1 MSDARYFLNLKPT
14 NLNSRLPR
22 QSLKDAMTNFHVV
35 IVGGGITGLSAAY
48 YLQQAAAEPGV
59 NLTYTLLEQSDRWGG
74 KIATE
79 TIADLADDPFIV
91 EAGPDS
97 FITQKPWGLQLARE
111 LGLTDDLLPTND
123 GRRQTFVL
131 NKGKPTPLPDGV
143 MMIVPTKI
151 TPFALSPLLSPLGKL
166 RMGLD
171 LFIPPKT
178 DGADE
183 TLAEFIERR
192 LGAEALDKIAEP
204 LMSGI
209 YNAEA
214 ERQSLLATFPRFRDI
229 EEKHGSLIKGMLA
242 GKKARA
248 NGHAAANGSSS
259 AANGRSSAT
268 NGRTPTSMF
277 MSMKGGMADLVAA
290 LRAQLTGECLLETAV
305 TRIETAD
312 WRLENLPSPT
322 AYTLRLDNGRTLTA
336 DAIILAVP
344 AYVAARL
351 IGDLAPDAAAEL
363 ATIRYVSTG
372 TISLAYRRSEI
383 DHPLNGFGVVIPR
396 SENRSINAITWTST
410 KFDQRA
416 PEGYAL
422 LRVFFGG
429 SRTPQMM
436 DIPDGE
442 LLHSV
447 RRELADIMGLT
458 AVPVFHRIYRWPQAN
473 PQYDVGHLERVAAI
487 EAALPPGI
495 HVTGSPYRG
504 IGIPDCVRQA
514 QETARRIVTEW
525 TLIDPKDLTSTN
537 LASGVA
543 KPLGSSR

>member
-1 MSDARYFLNLKPT
+1 
-14 NLNSRLPR
+14 
-22 QSLKDAMTNFHVV
+22 MTNFHVA
-35 IVGGGITGLSAAY
+35 IIGGGITGLSAAY
-48 YLQQAAAEPGV
+48 YLQQAAADL

-79 TIADLADDPFIV
+79 TINDLADEPFIV

-111 LGLTDDLLPTND
+111 LGLADDLLPTND

-131 NKGKPTPLPDGV
+131 NKGRPTPLPDGV

-248 NGHAAANGSSS
+248 SHAPAANGAAANG
-259 AANGRSSAT
+259 RP
-268 NGRTPTSMF
+268 PTSMF

-305 TRIETAD
+305 TRLETRE
-312 WRLENLPSPT
+312 WRLENPQSPT
-322 AYTLRLDNGRTLTA
+322 TYTLTLDNGRILTA

-344 AYVAARL
+344 AHTAARL
-351 IGDLAPDAAAEL
+351 IGDLAPEAAAEL
-363 ATIRYVSTG
+363 ETIRYVSTG
-372 TISLAYRRSEI
+372 TISLAYRRDEI
-383 DHPLNGFGVVIPR
+383 NHPLNGFGVVIPR

-442 LLHSV
+442 LLHQV
-447 RRELADIMGLT
+447 RRELAAIMGLT

-487 EAALPPGI
+487 EAALPAGI

-504 IGIPDCVRQA
+504 IGIPDCVHQA

-525 TLIDPKDLTSTN
+525 TREDPKGLTSTN

>member
-1 MSDARYFLNLKPT
+1 
-14 NLNSRLPR
+14 
-22 QSLKDAMTNFHVV
+22 MTNFHVA
-35 IVGGGITGLSAAY
+35 IIGGGISGLSAAY
-48 YLQQAAAEPGV
+48 YLQQAASSG
-59 NLTYTLLEQSDRWGG
+59 LTYTLLEQSDRWGG

-79 TIADLADDPFIV
+79 TVTDLADEPFIV

-111 LGLTDDLLPTND
+111 LGLTDELLPTND

-131 NKGKPTPLPDGV
+131 HKGKPTPLPDGV
-143 MMIVPTKI
+143 MMIVPTKM

-248 NGHAAANGSSS
+248 SQPPAANG
-259 AANGRSSAT
+259 NGRP
-268 NGRTPTSMF
+268 PTSMF
-277 MSMKGGMADLVAA
+277 VSMKAGMNDLVTT

-305 TRIETAD
+305 TRIETRD
-312 WRLENLPSPT
+312 WRPESKPSISSLQSPST
-322 AYTLRLDNGRTLTA
+322 YTLTLDNGRTLTA
-336 DAIILAVP
+336 NAIILAVP
-344 AYVAARL
+344 AYIAARL

-363 ATIRYVSTG
+363 DAIRYVSTG
-372 TISLAYRRSEI
+372 TISLAYRRDEI

-396 SENRSINAITWTST
+396 SENRAINAITWTST

-422 LRVFFGG
+422 VRVFFGG

-442 LLHSV
+442 LLHQV
-447 RRELADIMGLT
+447 RRELAAIMGLT

-473 PQYDVGHLERVAAI
+473 PQYDVGHLDRVVAI
-487 EAALPPGI
+487 EAALPAGI

-504 IGIPDCVRQA
+504 IGIPDCIHQA
-514 QETARRIVTEW
+514 QDTARLVIAEHKSRITDYETA
-525 TLIDPKDLTSTN
+525 L
-537 LASGVA
+537 
-543 KPLGSSR
+543 

>member
-1 MSDARYFLNLKPT
+1 
-14 NLNSRLPR
+14 
-22 QSLKDAMTNFHVV
+22 MTNFHVV

-48 YLQQAAAEPGV
+48 YLQQAAAAANG

-111 LGLTDDLLPTND
+111 LGLADDLLPTND

-259 AANGRSSAT
+259 TA

-290 LRAQLTGECLLETAV
+290 LRAQFTGECWLETAV
-305 TRIETAD
+305 TRLETGD

-322 AYTLRLDNGRTLTA
+322 AYTLTLDNGRTLTA

-363 ATIRYVSTG
+363 DAIRYVSTG
-372 TISLAYRRSEI
+372 TISLAYRRDEI
-383 DHPLNGFGVVIPR
+383 NHPLNGFGVVIPR

-473 PQYDVGHLERVAAI
+473 PQYDVGHLDRVAAI
-487 EAALPPGI
+487 EAALPAGLY
-495 HVTGSPYRG
+495 VTGSPYRG
-504 IGIPDCVRQA
+504 IGIPDCIHSGELAVQKLLESRGL
-514 QETARRIVTEW
+514 ENSPSPTTTA
-525 TLIDPKDLTSTN
+525 L
-537 LASGVA
+537 
-543 KPLGSSR
+543 